1 MEGLVDGVIVGLD
14 NAAGEGMN
22 VGMIEGKDDSGCA
35 KGTVDGDSVG
45 FTNGLVVGKPAY
57 IGCRM

>member
-1 MEGLVDGVIVGLD
+1 MIVGRD
-14 NAAGEGMN
+14 NAAVEGMN